1 MENKDLKNGST
12 LEYPKNRF
20 VCNYDNCRRILS
32 KGGTESFPCT
42 SCGHGMMRLIKPMTY
57 CVECGEPIYGN
68 ITPSNEKAAFYKGH
82 DFIDVTCSKCVNE
95 KVGGIIRWEK
105 LLHTKFIDTDDYD
118 EKIALYEATVRGA
131 KEINADI
138 SKIRVKT
145 LGSRLRALRRKLG
158 LTLAEMAE
166 FLNLQSKSTISQY
179 EKDVRKIP
187 DDIKNWLKAAESAFK
202 HLGREK
208 GVKQTL
214 LGLANLTKSLKVEK
228 GGNLS
233 GESSQIRAF

>member
-1 MENKDLKNGST
+1 
-12 LEYPKNRF
+12 
-20 VCNYDNCRRILS
+20 
-32 KGGTESFPCT
+32 
-42 SCGHGMMRLIKPMTY
+42 MTY
-57 CVECGEPIYGN
+57 CVECGESIYGN
-68 ITPSNEKAAFYKGH
+68 ITPSNEKVAFYKGH

-105 LLHTKFIDTDDYD
+105 LLHAKFIDTDDYI
-118 EKIALYEATVRGA
+118 EKTALYEAKVREA

-138 SKIRVKT
+138 SKISVKT

-228 GGNLS
+228 GENLS
-233 GESSQIRAF
+233 GESSQNRAF